1 VATRGPAASEKRKR
15 RARRSSAIVR
25 WSIVGMLAFVAY
37 LYYRPLASYFE
48 TRAAVAER
56 RAEVAELRREK
67 QRLAARL
74 AQSSSLK
81 ALEREARCIG
91 YVRPG
96 EKLFIVK
103 GVSGCGSRAGTLA
116 AGG

>member
-1 VATRGPAASEKRKR
+1 M
-15 RARRSSAIVR
+15 R
-25 WSIVGMLAFVAY
+25 WAIVGMLAFVAY

-48 TRAAVAER
+48 TRAAVEER
-56 RAEVAELRREK
+56 RAEVAELRSEK
-67 QRLAARL
+67 ERLETRLAR
-74 AQSSSLK
+74 STSLRS
-81 ALEREARCIG
+81 LEREARCIG

-103 GVSGCGSRAGTLA
+103 GVSGCGSRPGSLA

>member
-1 VATRGPAASEKRKR
+1 
-15 RARRSSAIVR
+15 
-25 WSIVGMLAFVAY
+25 MLAFVAY
-37 LYYRPLASYFE
+37 LYYKPLASYFE
-48 TRAAVAER
+48 TRAAVEER
-56 RAEVAELRREK
+56 RAEIAELRREK
-67 QRLAARL
+67 RRLEARL
-74 AQSSSLK
+74 AQSTSLR

-103 GVSGCGSRAGTLA
+103 GVSGCGSRPGSLD